1 MRQAARPWLWMEVEY
16 PKCQMELLI
25 LMPTIPFIDAAP
37 SLVSF
42 GKSTLEKSEER
53 RAAPNLHFLNIPY
66 IYGRTD
72 TYLTSHDL
80 PFDLPSPSNYL
91 MIFHLPPKTIYSY
104 WMERL
109 WRMDGIGPIW
119 PIRILGHCKR
129 FRVYGCNHSY
139 GEIQKYGLFCISG
152 PRPRIQD
159 PQKIAVIFI
168 HCLGYKEVNCRGVP
182 QPVGKKGSASDGG

>member
-1 MRQAARPWLWMEVEY
+1 
-16 PKCQMELLI
+16 
-25 LMPTIPFIDAAP
+25 MPDGTFDTDANDTIHWCRT
-37 SLVSF
+37 
-42 GKSTLEKSEER
+42 KSCIFWEKHPRKVWGEEGC
-53 RAAPNLHFLNIPY
+53 PNIHFLNIPY

-182 QPVGKKGSASDGG
+182 QPVPVKKVLQVMVDRWINKGLPTKHKIVTS